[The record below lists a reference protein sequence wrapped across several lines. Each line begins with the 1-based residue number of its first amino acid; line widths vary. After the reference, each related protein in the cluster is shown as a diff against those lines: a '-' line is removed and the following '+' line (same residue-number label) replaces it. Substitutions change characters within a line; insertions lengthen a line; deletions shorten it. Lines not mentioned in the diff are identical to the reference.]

1 MGAKILTTNRLRAI
15 AWCEPGMEVFV
26 ATWRAASRIDGAA
39 SQGDEKNPATRA
51 DGRALAA
58 LGTAPTEIGMSNPA
72 NR

>member
-26 ATWRAASRIDGAA
+26 ATWRAAL
-39 SQGDEKNPATRA
+39 QGDEKNPATRA

-58 LGTAPTEIGMSNPA
+58 LGTAPTENAIA
-72 NR
+72 NSKN